1 MSQMN
6 MYRPGID
13 VTQPKLVPQVTWR
26 RKEKDEMVGLWKAR
40 IYDMHHVMLS
50 VKSTRV
56 PGAMTDEE
64 LFAAFAGDSYTIDNE
79 RYETEEDYAGLLTEE
94 EKKQL
99 ENSLKM
105 DNLEIG
111 DDGM

>member
-1 MSQMN
+1 

-13 VTQPKLVPQVTWR
+13 VTQVELVPQITWR
-26 RKEKDEMVGLWKAR
+26 RQEKAEMVEPWKAK

-50 VKSTRV
+50 VKSRRV
-56 PGAMTDEE
+56 PEAMNDEE
-64 LFAAFAGDSYTIDNE
+64 LFAASAGDSYTIDNE
-79 RYETEEDYAGLLTEE
+79 RYETEEDYAGLLIEE

-99 ENSLKM
+99 ENTLKM
-105 DNLEIG
+105 NHLEIG